1 MLLKLSFLT
10 LTIGVFFIGLE
21 WEEQLDIIDHY
32 EEGLQVAQQEDK
44 PIFLLFTAHSCS
56 NNQAINACLR
66 DNQEII
72 NLLHED
78 FITIRLR
85 VDDSKP
91 LAKVEKVEIEG
102 KQISLKTYGQKWAAL
117 EKLMFDQNVQPL
129 GVILDQQGNQLS
141 ETMAYNALKD
151 RLLFELQNNR

>member
-21 WEEQLDIIDHY
+21 WEEQLEIIDHY

-56 NNQAINACLR
+56 NNQAINACLI

-117 EKLMFDQNVQPL
+117 EKLMFNQNVQPL

-141 ETMAYNALKD
+141 ETMVYNALKD